1 MSVEQSLNIAI
12 DCFKRKKYV
21 EALEI
26 YNLIVRKIQKITTDE
41 LQTIRVKNGLTP
53 TPIIGP
59 VVHPKIGSILD
70 QRAATY
76 EKLNDLQRAL
86 RDGENLIKLEPISCK
101 GYLRVAKLHTI
112 MGNELE
118 SYKVLQRGVY
128 TIESAI
134 KKFRITVPEKLFE
147 SLKSKYAELNTK
159 LKKRRNLTQLIG
171 TTPKNTSSQA
181 RALQLNLDD
190 LMGTKR
196 SKTIAS
202 VSRTP
207 SLSPATHSL
216 DPFDYF
222 PLELVCLVFMH
233 LPFSTVLKCHLV
245 SKNWYKS
252 LILIPSLYTNIAF
265 KNRLD
270 KVEFQNGIK
279 LIKKV
284 HQNSSNK
291 LIKSLKLSKSYRQE
305 YFCDIIKFL
314 AFQSNLKFV
323 NLDIVNPNA
332 SVGELLLSLIFSK
345 VNTSNVSPKGLE
357 PFETTLKSLKL
368 GVTSEIK
375 HIPYLL
381 GILDKLEEL
390 EIIQLSLHESNKTV
404 YNQQQYP
411 SIKQVFKD
419 RMKVDNLKRISFI
432 GYTNEDLK
440 PNSSSIMIPIL
451 NLVLNKTSASLM
463 SLTIVSQNL
472 IHFNSSNISFNQFPC
487 LEEVYFEDNSGY
499 SLSDFILGFT
509 SNGSSLKKLVF
520 REKDLNTEF
529 DVSTLRNLEFPRLSN
544 LQLLDVYSCNL
555 TRDGLYK
562 LLEVVNKGGEQ
573 LTSLNI
579 GNSRKLSFQIDTFQ
593 RRISQSNPSGHLSIS
608 KILKLSPNLTHLY
621 LNEIEF
627 DNFSAKMFYHELQE
641 YDSSFENIKLKLI
654 DLSFARLDG
663 IGLMSLFCVSSK
675 HGPTFKL
682 DELVLHGIDIKL
694 QTIQLLMGKGYALT
708 VLNDFHKAKWK
719 EFGIN
724 SLIQ

>member
-1 MSVEQSLNIAI
+1 MSVDQSLNIAI
-12 DCFKRKKYV
+12 DCFKRKKYA

-26 YNLIVRKIQKITTDE
+26 YNSIVRKIQKIPSEE
-41 LQTIRVKNGLTP
+41 LQTMRVKNGLTP

-59 VVHPKIGSILD
+59 IVHPKIGSILD

-76 EKLNDLQRAL
+76 EKLNNPQRAL

-118 SYKVLQRGVY
+118 TYKVLQRGVY

-159 LKKRRNLTQLIG
+159 LKKRRNVTQPVGI
-171 TTPKNTSSQA
+171 TPGHVQA
-181 RALQLNLDD
+181 RVSQSSLDD
-190 LMGTKR
+190 LMGIKR
-196 SKTIAS
+196 AKRNDS

-207 SLSPATHSL
+207 SLNAATASL

-222 PLELVCLVFMH
+222 PLELVCLIFMH
-233 LPFSTVLKCHLV
+233 LPFSTVLRCHLV
-245 SKNWYKS
+245 SRNWYKS
-252 LILIPSLYTNIAF
+252 LTSIPSLYTNIAF
-265 KNRLD
+265 RNRLD

-314 AFQSNLKFV
+314 AFQSNLKFE
-323 NLDIVNPNA
+323 NLDIVNSSV

-345 VNTSNVSPKGLE
+345 VNTSNVSPNGLQ
-357 PFETTLKSLKL
+357 PFETSLKSLKL

-381 GILDKLEEL
+381 GISDKLEEL
-390 EIIQLSLHESNKTV
+390 EIIQLSSHESNKTV

-411 SIKQVFKD
+411 SIKQTFKD
-419 RMKVDNLKRISFI
+419 RMNADNLKRLSFI
-432 GYTNEDLK
+432 GYTDEDLK
-440 PNSSSIMIPIL
+440 QNSTSVMIPIL
-451 NLVLNKTSASLM
+451 NFISNKASASLK

-472 IHFNSSNISFNQFPC
+472 VRFNSSNVSFNQFPC

-509 SNGSSLKKLVF
+509 STGSGLKKLVF
-520 REKDLNTEF
+520 REKELNTEF

-562 LLEVVNKGGEQ
+562 LLQVVNKESNQ

-641 YDSSFENIKLKLI
+641 YDSNFENIKLKFI

-675 HGPTFKL
+675 HEPTFKL
-682 DELVLHGIDIKL
+682 DELVLHGIDIKS
-694 QTIQLLMGKGYALT
+694 QTIQLLMDKGYALS
-708 VLNDFHKAKWK
+708 VLNDFHKVKWK